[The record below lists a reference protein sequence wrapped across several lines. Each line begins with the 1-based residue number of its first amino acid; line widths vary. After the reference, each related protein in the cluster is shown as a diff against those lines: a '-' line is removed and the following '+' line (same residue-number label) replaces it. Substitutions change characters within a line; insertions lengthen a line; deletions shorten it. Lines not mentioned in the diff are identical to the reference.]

1 MYKKIQKPKL
11 KWGKDINRKFT
22 HIKAIVLWLTKDVY
36 ILHIQWNVHTNYKEM
51 QIRTKISWKMR
62 LSSVYKS
69 EVKVVRE
76 NY

>member
-36 ILHIQWNVHTNYKEM
+36 ILHIQ
-51 QIRTKISWKMR
+51 
-62 LSSVYKS
+62 
-69 EVKVVRE
+69 
-76 NY
+76 